1 MSKKT
6 LLNEASVRRFMK
18 LADMQ
23 GLSDNFLNE
32 MYGDKAYQEDEPE
45 MPEMD
50 DEDAMMGDEMA
61 DDEMAGDEGPDE
73 APEPEMPEMDDE
85 MGEEADEADE
95 VEITEDDR
103 DILAKAAD
111 ILSKIAGGGGADA
124 GMDDMDMDM
133 EDEAGMRDTMM
144 EGEDDLEEGMEG
156 EDDLEEGMEGDQ
168 ELDEVQIVDENKLV
182 QEVTR
187 RVAERLRKAIKSRK

>member
-23 GLSDNFLNE
+23 GLSSNFLNE
-32 MYGDKAYQEDEPE
+32 MYGAAHQEDEP
-45 MPEMD
+45 
-50 DEDAMMGDEMA
+50 DEDAMMDDEMPEMA
-61 DDEMAGDEGPDE
+61 DDMGPEED
-73 APEPEMPEMDDE
+73 APEMDDE
-85 MGEEADEADE
+85 MPEMPEADEEADE

-103 DILAKAAD
+103 AALAAA
-111 ILSKIAGGGGADA
+111 IPVLEKIAGGGGAD
-124 GMDDMDMDM
+124 MDMDDMGDMDMD
-133 EDEAGMRDTMM
+133 DEAGMRDYMR
-144 EGEDDLEEGMEG
+144 EGEEAEDLGEEMHSEG
-156 EDDLEEGMEGDQ
+156 EKEDVMEESED
-168 ELDEVQIVDENKLV
+168 LDELEIVDENKLV

>member
-23 GLSDNFLNE
+23 GLSNNFLNE
-32 MYGDKAYQEDEPE
+32 MYGAAHQEDEP
-45 MPEMD
+45 
-50 DEDAMMGDEMA
+50 DEDAMMDDEMPEMA
-61 DDEMAGDEGPDE
+61 DDMGPEED
-73 APEPEMPEMDDE
+73 APEMDDE
-85 MGEEADEADE
+85 MPEMPEADEEADE

-103 DILAKAAD
+103 AALAAA
-111 ILSKIAGGGGADA
+111 IPVLEKIAGGGGAD
-124 GMDDMDMDM
+124 MDMDDMGDMDMD
-133 EDEAGMRDTMM
+133 DEAGMRDTV
-144 EGEDDLEEGMEG
+144 
-156 EDDLEEGMEGDQ
+156 MEGDE

>member
-50 DEDAMMGDEMA
+50 DED
-61 DDEMAGDEGPDE
+61 
-73 APEPEMPEMDDE
+73 EMPEM
-85 MGEEADEADE
+85 GEEADE

-124 GMDDMDMDM
+124 GMDDMDM
-133 EDEAGMRDTMM
+133 EDEAGMRDAMM
-144 EGEDDLEEGMEG
+144 EGDDE
-156 EDDLEEGMEGDQ
+156 LEEGMEGDD

>member
-61 DDEMAGDEGPDE
+61 DDDMADDEMAGDEGPDE
-73 APEPEMPEMDDE
+73 APEPEMPELDDEDDE
-85 MGEEADEADE
+85 MGEEADE

-133 EDEAGMRDTMM
+133 EDEAGMRDAMF
-144 EGEDDLEEGMEG
+144 EGDDELGEGM
-156 EDDLEEGMEGDQ
+156 DDGDMI
-168 ELDEVQIVDENKLV
+168 DEVQIVDENKLV

>member
-23 GLSDNFLNE
+23 SLSDNFLNE
-32 MYGDKAYQEDEPE
+32 MYGGDAAYQDDEPDEGAMPDDEGAMMDDE
-45 MPEMD
+45 MPGDEGPEMPEPEMD
-50 DEDAMMGDEMA
+50 DEALDVEV
-61 DDEMAGDEGPDE
+61 EDEGPE
-73 APEPEMPEMDDE
+73 AE
-85 MGEEADEADE
+85 E

-111 ILSKIAGGGGADA
+111 ILSKIAGGGGADM
-124 GMDDMDMDM
+124 GMEDMDMDM
-133 EDEAGMRDTMM
+133 EDEAGMRDMM
-144 EGEDDLEEGMEG
+144 EVEMGDED
-156 EDDLEEGMEGDQ
+156 

-187 RVAERLRKAIKSRK
+187 RVAERLRKAINSRK

>member
-1 MSKKT
+1 METTFDGGTVIHGT
-6 LLNEASVRRFMK
+6 LRIDDLIPAFIGALDTLRESQSFEPG
-18 LADMQ
+18 AD
-23 GLSDNFLNE
+23 
-32 MYGDKAYQEDEPE
+32 
-45 MPEMD
+45 
-50 DEDAMMGDEMA
+50 
-61 DDEMAGDEGPDE
+61 
-73 APEPEMPEMDDE
+73 APERVARYGSEDDE
-85 MGEEADEADE
+85 MGEEADE

-133 EDEAGMRDTMM
+133 EDEAGMRDAMF
-144 EGEDDLEEGMEG
+144 EGDDELGEGM
-156 EDDLEEGMEGDQ
+156 DDGDMI
-168 ELDEVQIVDENKLV
+168 DEVQIVDENKLV

>member
-45 MPEMD
+45 EAMD
-50 DEDAMMGDEMA
+50 DEMPELDDEMTGDEMA

-85 MGEEADEADE
+85 MGEEADE

-124 GMDDMDMDM
+124 GMDDMGDVGM
-133 EDEAGMRDTMM
+133 EGEAGMRDM
-144 EGEDDLEEGMEG
+144 DDMGDVGMED
-156 EDDLEEGMEGDQ
+156 EL
-168 ELDEVQIVDENKLV
+168 LDEVQIVDENKLV

>member
-1 MSKKT
+1 
-6 LLNEASVRRFMK
+6 MK

-61 DDEMAGDEGPDE
+61 DDDMADDEMAGDEGPDE
-73 APEPEMPEMDDE
+73 APEPEMPELDDEDDE
-85 MGEEADEADE
+85 MGEEADE

-133 EDEAGMRDTMM
+133 EDEAGMRDAMF
-144 EGEDDLEEGMEG
+144 EGDDELGEGM
-156 EDDLEEGMEGDQ
+156 DDGDMI
-168 ELDEVQIVDENKLV
+168 DEVQIVDENKLV